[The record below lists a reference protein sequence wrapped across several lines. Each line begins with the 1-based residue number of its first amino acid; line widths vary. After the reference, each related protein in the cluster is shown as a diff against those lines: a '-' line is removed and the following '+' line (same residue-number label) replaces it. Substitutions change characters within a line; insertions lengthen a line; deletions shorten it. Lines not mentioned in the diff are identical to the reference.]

1 MVQVQDAIVRGGQIV
16 VDGLPFQ
23 DGQHVRVSVTT
34 TAPPEGSTGP
44 VKRSIAEV
52 QRLLA
57 GSVVRFDDPTEPMIP
72 LDDWEM
78 LP

>member
-34 TAPPEGSTGP
+34 APPQEPAGP